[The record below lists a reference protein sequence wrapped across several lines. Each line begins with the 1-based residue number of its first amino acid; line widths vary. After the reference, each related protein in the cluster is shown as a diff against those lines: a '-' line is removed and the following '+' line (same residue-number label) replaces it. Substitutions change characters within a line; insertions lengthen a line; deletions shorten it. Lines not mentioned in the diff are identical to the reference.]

1 MPLKSYK
8 NEYKILL
15 ITEIVLKSGQ
25 LMSVEFRI
33 YI

>member
-1 MPLKSYK
+1 MPLQSYK
-8 NEYKILL
+8 NEYEILL

-25 LMSVEFRI
+25 LMSVEFPT